1 MNQSGSVLAVAVICG
16 VVLLIALLQRKAQF
30 LLNFCVRGFLGG
42 IGIYMIN
49 SFFAE
54 QGIALAVGLNPI
66 SLLTTGALGFSGL
79 ALLYVIVAL
88 DFL

>member
-1 MNQSGSVLAVAVICG
+1 MNQSNSVIAVAVICG
-16 VVLLIALLQRKAQF
+16 MVLLIVLLKKRAQF
-30 LLNFCVRGFLGG
+30 LLNFGVRIFLGG

-66 SLLTTGALGFSGL
+66 SLLTTGVLGFSGL
-79 ALLYVIVAL
+79 ALLYMIVAL
-88 DFL
+88 EFL